1 MEQLNYFSVCLDTA
15 NFHRKFDFKIK
26 FVSNHRR
33 QQLGGAIIACDG
45 FSRDEDYERFA
56 EDWCWS
62 KGIYTIKEAYEMRDR
77 ASPYPGRVYE

>member
-1 MEQLNYFSVCLDTA
+1 MELLNCLSVCLDTA
-15 NFHRKFDFKIK
+15 NFHRKFDFQI
-26 FVSNHRR
+26 NHCR

-77 ASPYPGRVYE
+77 ASPYPGRVYK